1 MPQGKDGL
9 AKQIRAWL
17 AVRNL
22 GEMAVPPPEVSPP
35 AMPDVSVME
44 LKVVPRL
51 QGSIERLAVAPQLG
65 KAVPALASLMSLM
78 ERNDAEKIYNFLI
91 GLIVPEA
98 YDERAA
104 GIWFRQ
110 CHLLRSSI
118 MPEAVMGFFTL
129 ISGYS
134 REEFHLGFMEILS
147 CWLKTLRA
155 AAVTTEDSSVKIPL
169 EVANRFPDRFG
180 FVCLRIS
187 SGGIDLIN
195 SLNRFFRR
203 ISEESTDEETSKLLL
218 DYTIETGW
226 LLDES
231 DFVQIWNLLK
241 RRGNLVHGR
250 LSRGLVPVSSIR
262 FLAGILRGIESRR
275 ELEKFYASERVH
287 KAMELFNTS
296 NRKRVIGGLSK
307 SPEFCR
313 HIDNQLEMDLVIEAV
328 SHGIAGSEHSKM
340 GESIVN
346 FLDNVPG
353 GISLGKLIRFLKA
366 IGEEISGE
374 VVQFLARL
382 LDDTQPENRLS
393 PSNTIRFS
401 KITAG
406 ILPVSISTDRAALK
420 AFYRSLVEM
429 NHSQARQAL
438 IQLDKAAFHSGVSLS
453 SILSASSL
461 LIRAAEPETAK
472 RYLTRITSTAKLI
485 EALSAI
491 DRKRTLAGLA
501 PLWVELI
508 LSFHPEVENTI
519 IDYVVKINDVTI
531 RHRYLENVVTR
542 LLQEVQTDDPV
553 FSECLAFAVSGY
565 NSAGDIEK
573 LRETEHRVFQ
583 KVLRAGGRIEAVDK
597 VLTDLLAIPG
607 FEGNRSED
615 LIKGI
620 RRICDRFS
628 RTAVWE
634 EGADRL
640 FSQFLKTGVSNIL
653 RFFVDYPQAL
663 EVVSSD
669 VIGELAER
677 LMPGES
683 APVHSGVT
691 GTGSTAKIFFG
702 SIMPDCIALFGRDIS
717 MLTGF
722 LFSLAEEITRS
733 IGGMTG
739 DSEFTEYLVEK
750 LNQEI
755 LQDRVTVLD
764 SWLSQKT
771 PPPLRIDEN
780 WSGSRREEWVA
791 RKETFEN
798 TRMKLFGAVSALVG
812 TTGADTKEL
821 ILNVAGFLSM
831 ELKAAKIP
839 GSASLSLNWNRKM
852 MEQLITRSQGVA
864 PFSLFAAH
872 RAGAFPSPETYGYLE
887 GLHGFMEQDLYHGWR
902 QAALPPLLNC
912 AVEIVLVSRNSAE
925 KAMSLARAATDAI
938 EFLGYTGA
946 ENFLSTLQQS
956 FYNQSGGQDP
966 FDLMEKS
973 FLLPLWK
980 RNSAERLDL
989 LILGMNKSRILM
1001 NILIERLAI
1010 ENTVTGKIAFMT
1022 SFSNFFIS
1030 VESSLLDIESE
1041 PVRSKI
1047 AEALMDSWIFSG
1059 AGRKEQSLVEEITEA
1074 VDFVKDVFRR
1084 VRYGSGIV
1092 SAREA
1097 GEISADMRRKYRDNA
1112 DSVAIILRW
1121 TVDPAREGL
1130 LKMLEESQTL
1140 LQAAGTDSELMRLLD
1155 LHGADSGFVREALPL
1170 AEKPGEL
1177 KEYLRKRKL
1186 KSTGM

>member
-1 MPQGKDGL
+1 MPQGKDTL

-22 GEMAVPPPEVSPP
+22 GNIPVPPPEVTPP
-35 AMPDVSVME
+35 VMPDVSRIE
-44 LKVVPRL
+44 LKSVPRL
-51 QGSIERLAVAPQLG
+51 QGSIERLAVAGQLG
-65 KAVPALASLMSLM
+65 RAVPALASLMSVM
-78 ERNDAEKIYNFLI
+78 DRNEAEKIYNFLI
-91 GLIVPEA
+91 GLIVPEQ
-98 YDERAA
+98 YSEKTA
-104 GIWFRQ
+104 GVWFRH
-110 CHLLRSSI
+110 CHTLRSSV
-118 MPEAVMGFFTL
+118 MPSAVTGFFSL
-129 ISGYS
+129 LQGYS
-134 REEFHLGFMEILS
+134 REKFGLSFEDVLS
-147 CWLKTLRA
+147 CWLKTLRSA
-155 AAVTTEDSSVKIPL
+155 GISSASYASIPL
-169 EVANRFPDRFG
+169 EIAARFPDRFA

-187 SGGIDLIN
+187 SGGVDLIG
-195 SLNRFFRR
+195 SLNRFFSR
-203 ISEESTDEETSKLLL
+203 INEEKTDDELSRLLL

-231 DFVQIWNLLK
+231 DFNQIWNLLK

-262 FLAGILRGIESRR
+262 FLAGILRGIESRCNI
-275 ELEKFYASERVH
+275 EEFYARERVH
-287 KAMELFNTS
+287 KVMELFNS
-296 NRKRVIGGLSK
+296 NSRKRIEAGLQSN
-307 SPEFCR
+307 SEFRR
-313 HIDNQLEMDLVIEAV
+313 HIDDQLEMDLVIEAV
-328 SHGIAGSEHSKM
+328 SHGVAGSEHGKM
-340 GESIVN
+340 GEAIVS
-346 FLDNVPG
+346 FLNNIPG
-353 GISLGKLIRFLKA
+353 EISLGKLVRFLKA
-366 IGEEISGE
+366 IGEEISGD
-374 VVQFLARL
+374 VVEFLARL
-382 LDDTQPENRLS
+382 VEDTQPENRLS
-393 PSNTIRFS
+393 PSNTIRLS

-429 NHSQARQAL
+429 THSQARLAL

-461 LIRAAEPETAK
+461 LIRAAETEHAQ

-491 DRKRTLAGLA
+491 DRKKTLSGLA
-501 PLWVELI
+501 PLWVEVI
-508 LSFHPEVENTI
+508 LSYPVEVEEAI
-519 IDYVVKINDVTI
+519 IDFINRINDVTI
-531 RHRYLENVVTR
+531 RCRYLENVVTR
-542 LLQEVQTDDPV
+542 LLQEVHPDDPV
-553 FSECLAFAVSGY
+553 FRECLAFAVSGY

-597 VLTDLLAIPG
+597 VITDLLAIPG
-607 FEGNRSED
+607 IEGNRSED

-620 RRICDRFS
+620 RIICDRFS

-640 FSQFLKTGVSNIL
+640 FSKFLTTGVSNIL
-653 RFFVDYPQAL
+653 RVFVDYPQAL
-663 EVVSSD
+663 EVVSSEF
-669 VIGELAER
+669 IGELAER

-683 APVHSGVT
+683 APANSGVT
-691 GTGSTAKIFFG
+691 GTGSTAKVFFG
-702 SIMPDCIALFGRDIS
+702 SILPDCIALFSRDIS
-717 MLTGF
+717 SLKTF
-722 LFSLAEEITRS
+722 LFSLADETTRS

-739 DSEFTEYLVEK
+739 DSEFAEFLLEK
-750 LNQEI
+750 LDQEI

-764 SWLSQKT
+764 SWLSQRT

-780 WSGSRREEWVA
+780 WSGLRREDWVA
-791 RKETFEN
+791 RKATFEG

-812 TTGADTKEL
+812 TTGADTKDL
-821 ILNVAGFLSM
+821 VLNVAGYLSM
-831 ELKAAKIP
+831 ELMAAKIS
-839 GSASLSLNWNRKM
+839 GGASLSVNWDRKM
-852 MEQLITRSQGVA
+852 MEQLISRSAGVA
-864 PFSLFAAH
+864 PFALFAAH
-872 RAGAFPSPETYGYLE
+872 RAGGYPSPETYNYLE
-887 GLHGFMEQDLYHGWR
+887 GLEGFMEQDLYHGWR

-912 AVEIVLVSRNSAE
+912 AVEIVLVSKNSE
-925 KAMSLARAATDAI
+925 KKAMELARAATDAI
-938 EFLGYTGA
+938 EFLGYADA

-956 FYNQSGGQDP
+956 FYIQSGGQEP
-966 FDLMEKS
+966 FDLMEKN

-989 LILGMNKSRILM
+989 LILGMSKSRLLM
-1001 NILIERLAI
+1001 DILIERLAMD
-1010 ENTVTGKIAFMT
+1010 NTVTGKIAFMT

-1030 VESSLLDIESE
+1030 VESSLLEIDSE

-1059 AGRKEQSLVEEITEA
+1059 MGGMNQSLVEEITEA

-1092 SAREA
+1092 SAQEA

-1140 LQAAGTDSELMRLLD
+1140 LQAAGSDSELMRLLD
-1155 LHGADSGFVREALPL
+1155 IHGADEGFVEEALPMT
-1170 AEKPGEL
+1170 EKPVEL
-1177 KEYLRKRKL
+1177 KEYLKNRTL
-1186 KSTGM
+1186 KSTRG